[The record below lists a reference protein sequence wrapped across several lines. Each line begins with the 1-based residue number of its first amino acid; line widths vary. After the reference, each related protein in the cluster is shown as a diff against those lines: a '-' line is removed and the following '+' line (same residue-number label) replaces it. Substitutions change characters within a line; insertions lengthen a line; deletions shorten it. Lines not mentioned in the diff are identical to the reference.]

1 MSDACGCG
9 DDAPRPGAA
18 EAGEQKQKQEP
29 ERLWEVGG
37 LAGRA
42 GHLPPTP
49 IPAVAE
55 RRLTVGSAR

>member
-18 EAGEQKQKQEP
+18 EAGEQKQEP